1 MKGKPTSEYDVTCSL
16 SFLLLLHLLLQYVS
30 ADFHSRFLASL
41 LLSHDVSQM
50 ISASHWLLHL
60 QTSPV
65 ESDCCCLLLSAVRI
79 LLFHC
84 FGGDLLLTTTLHILL
99 ENLAKP
105 RRCTEFTL
113 AFSNLFTSFICCDA
127 MPCHILTGASPVKH
141 IVAQRGSSNY
151 LQIRCHRFLY
161 NALRF
166 TYRRCRGWSHRVDG

>member
-1 MKGKPTSEYDVTCSL
+1 MKGKSTSEYDVTCSL

-30 ADFHSRFLASL
+30 ADFHSRFLVSL
-41 LLSHDVSQM
+41 LLSRDVSQM
-50 ISASHWLLHL
+50 NSASHWLLHL

-99 ENLAKP
+99 ENLARP
-105 RRCTEFTL
+105 RRCTDCTL
-113 AFSNLFTSFICCDA
+113 AFSNLLPPSFVV
-127 MPCHILTGASPVKH
+127 MPCHILTGASPVKP
-141 IVAQRGSSNY
+141 IVAQQGSSNY

-166 TYRRCRGWSHRVDG
+166 TYRRCRG